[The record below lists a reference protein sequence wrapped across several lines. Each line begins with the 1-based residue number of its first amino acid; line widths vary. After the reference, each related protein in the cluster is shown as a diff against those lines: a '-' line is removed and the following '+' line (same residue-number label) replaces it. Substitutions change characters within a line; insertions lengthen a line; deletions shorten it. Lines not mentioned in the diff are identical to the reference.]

1 VETIT
6 SRQNALVRTFRGLA
20 ARRGR
25 RLLLE
30 GPHLVADALAAG
42 VGVDVVAF
50 SARLL
55 ERRGNERA
63 AELRHLA
70 DRLARTRARVVG
82 VSDTVMAA
90 MSPAESPSGV
100 VAIAALEPPAVDA
113 ALNGAPSGTA
123 PLVLLIADVQDPGN
137 LGAIIRTAEAAG
149 ATGVV
154 ACGDSA
160 DPYGWKALR
169 GAMGSSIRLP
179 VAGRPA
185 TRDAVNAA
193 RARGLRIVAT
203 SPRGGRPL
211 YDTDLRRP
219 TALLVG
225 GEGPGLAADITALA
239 DELISIP
246 MHGSV
251 ESLNV
256 AVSAALVLY
265 EAFRQRHTPRNEER
279 TRERG
284 TRNGPR
290 NEEPGTRND

>member
-20 ARRGR
+20 TRRR
-25 RLLLE
+25 DRLLLE
-30 GPHLVADALAAG
+30 GPHLVTDALAAG
-42 VGVDVVAF
+42 VEVEVAAF

-55 ERRGNERA
+55 ERRAGDRG
-63 AELRHLA
+63 AELRGLV
-70 DRLARTRARVVG
+70 DRLERARTRVVG
-82 VSDTVMAA
+82 VSEPVMAA
-90 MSPAESPSGV
+90 ISPAESPSGV
-100 VAIAALEPPAVDA
+100 VAIAAHEPPTVDA
-113 ALNGAPSGTA
+113 ALNGAPSGAA
-123 PLVLLIADVQDPGN
+123 PLVLLVADVQDPGN

-154 ACGDSA
+154 ACGESA

-179 VAGRPA
+179 VAGRPS
-185 TRDAVNAA
+185 TRDAVAAA

-203 SPRGGRPL
+203 SPRDGRSL
-211 YDTDLRRP
+211 FDVDLRHP

-225 GEGPGLAADITALA
+225 GEGSGLAADVGALA
-239 DELISIP
+239 DESISIP

-265 EAFRQRHTPRNEER
+265 EAFRQRARQP
-279 TRERG
+279 
-284 TRNGPR
+284 
-290 NEEPGTRND
+290 

>member
-1 VETIT
+1 MESIT
-6 SRQNALVRTFRGLA
+6 SRQNALVRTFRSVA

-30 GPHLVADALAAG
+30 GPHLVADAVAAG
-42 VGVDVVAF
+42 VNLEVAAF

-55 ERRGNERA
+55 ERRAGERA
-63 AELRHLA
+63 VELR
-70 DRLARTRARVVG
+70 RLAEHLERSRARVVS
-82 VSDTVMAA
+82 VSDPVMAA

-100 VAIAALEPPAVDA
+100 VAIAAHEPPALEA
-113 ALNGAPSGTA
+113 ALNGAPSGHA
-123 PLVLLIADVQDPGN
+123 PLVLCIADVQDPGN

-149 ATGVV
+149 ASGVV
-154 ACGDSA
+154 ACGVSA

-169 GAMGSSIRLP
+169 GAMGSAIRLP
-179 VAGRPA
+179 VAGRPP
-185 TRDAVNAA
+185 TRDAVVAA

-203 SPRGGRPL
+203 SPRDGRSL

-225 GEGPGLAADITALA
+225 GEGSGLGADITALA
-239 DELISIP
+239 DESISIP

-265 EAFRQRHTPRNEER
+265 EAFRQRQRQGL
-279 TRERG
+279 G
-284 TRNGPR
+284 TKG
-290 NEEPGTRND
+290 

>member
-1 VETIT
+1 METIT
-6 SRQNALVRTFRGLA
+6 SRQNALVRTFRSLA

-30 GPHLVADALAAG
+30 GPHLVADAIVAG
-42 VGVDVVAF
+42 LDVEVAAF

-55 ERRGNERA
+55 ERRAGNRATELRRLADQLERA
-63 AELRHLA
+63 H
-70 DRLARTRARVVG
+70 ARVVG
-82 VSDTVMAA
+82 VSDPVMAA

-100 VAIAALEPPAVDA
+100 IAIAAHEPSTVDA
-113 ALNGAPSGTA
+113 ALNGVRSLGASLA
-123 PLVLLIADVQDPGN
+123 VLIADVQDPGN

-154 ACGDSA
+154 VCGESA

-179 VAGRPA
+179 VAGRPP
-185 TRDAVNAA
+185 TREAVAVA
-193 RARGLRIVAT
+193 RARGLRIVST
-203 SPRGGRPL
+203 SPHGGRSL
-211 YDTDLRRP
+211 YDADLRRP

-225 GEGPGLAADITALA
+225 GEGSGLGADIVALA
-239 DELISIP
+239 DDSISIP
-246 MHGSV
+246 MYGSV

-265 EAFRQRHTPRNEER
+265 EALRQRLVPS
-279 TRERG
+279 
-284 TRNGPR
+284 P
-290 NEEPGTRND
+290 

>member
-6 SRQNALVRTFRGLA
+6 SRQNALVRTFRGVA
-20 ARRGR
+20 ARRGG

-42 VGVDVVAF
+42 VDVEVAAF

-55 ERRGNERA
+55 ERRAGDRGT
-63 AELRHLA
+63 ELR
-70 DRLARTRARVVG
+70 RLVDQLERTRARVVG
-82 VSDTVMAA
+82 VSQLVMAA
-90 MSPAESPSGV
+90 ISPAESPSGV
-100 VAIAALEPPAVDA
+100 VAIATHEPPAVDA
-113 ALNGAPSGTA
+113 ALNGAPSRSA

-179 VAGRPA
+179 VAGRPP
-185 TRDAVNAA
+185 TRDAVAAA

-203 SPRGGRPL
+203 SPRGGRSL
-211 YDTDLRRP
+211 FEVDLRRP

-225 GEGPGLAADITALA
+225 GEGSGLAADIAALA
-239 DELISIP
+239 DESISIP

-256 AVSAALVLY
+256 AVSAGLVLY
-265 EAFRQRHTPRNEER
+265 EAFRQRQRQRHR
-279 TRERG
+279 TR
-284 TRNGPR
+284 
-290 NEEPGTRND
+290 D

>member
-30 GPHLVADALAAG
+30 GPHLVDDALAAG
-42 VGVDVVAF
+42 VNVEVAAF
-50 SARLL
+50 SSRVL
-55 ERRGNERA
+55 ERRAGERG
-63 AELRHLA
+63 AELRRLA
-70 DRLARTRARVVG
+70 DRLARARARVVS
-82 VSDTVMAA
+82 VSDPVMAA
-90 MSPAESPSGV
+90 MSPAEAPSGV
-100 VAIAALEPPAVDA
+100 VAIAAHEPPAVEA
-113 ALNGAPSGTA
+113 ALNGAQAGGS

-137 LGAIIRTAEAAG
+137 LGAMIRAAEAAG

-154 ACGDSA
+154 ACGGSA

-185 TRDAVNAA
+185 TRDTVAAA
-193 RARGLRIVAT
+193 RARGLRVVAT
-203 SPRGGRPL
+203 SPHGGPSL
-211 YDTDLRRP
+211 YAADLRGP

-225 GEGPGLAADITALA
+225 GEGSGLADEIIALA
-239 DELISIP
+239 DESISIP
-246 MHGSV
+246 MRGSV

-256 AVSAALVLY
+256 AVSAALILY
-265 EAFRQRHTPRNEER
+265 EAFRQRQAGGS
-279 TRERG
+279 TRG
-284 TRNGPR
+284 
-290 NEEPGTRND
+290 